1 MMRNTE
7 KEQKKQT
14 GRIALLRSIAAVAV
28 VLALII
34 GLTYAWFFNQSNI
47 ATLVTVA
54 PPTQIAI
61 RGANGQELSELDLSY
76 TDSDVTTDE
85 DGNKHVTIQRVI
97 SVKNEGEEH
106 KLEIVHTTNMKGLTF
121 TLYPATAVDST
132 TENTAGTGG
141 TTVTD
146 SGFSYTYNRDNAVKG
161 RYINSSTPESSN
173 GYKYA
178 NDTYHTNNYDSY
190 KKVQAHA
197 EPLYWIVDELQKA
210 TRASDTDSDA
220 SEQTECLTYYILEI
234 SWTETDKET
243 DIFYVL
249 AQNA

>member
-1 MMRNTE
+1 MRSTE

-14 GRIALLRSIAAVAV
+14 GRTALLRSVAAVAV

-61 RGANGQELSELDLSY
+61 RGANGQELTELDLSY
-76 TDSDVTTDE
+76 TDSDVTTDK
-85 DGNKHVTIQRVI
+85 DGNKQVTIRRVI

-121 TLYPATAVDST
+121 TLYPATEKASG
-132 TENTAGTGG
+132 AGG

-146 SGFSYTYNRDNAVKG
+146 GGYSYTYDPDDAVQG
-161 RYINSSTPESSN
+161 SYINPSAPESSN

-178 NDTYHTNNYDSY
+178 DKTYHTNNYDSY
-190 KKVQAHA
+190 ENVQAHA
-197 EPLYWIVDELQKA
+197 EPLYWLVAEPQKA
-210 TRASDTDSDA
+210 TGTSDTDSDA
-220 SEQTECLTYYILEI
+220 SEQTECLTYYILQI